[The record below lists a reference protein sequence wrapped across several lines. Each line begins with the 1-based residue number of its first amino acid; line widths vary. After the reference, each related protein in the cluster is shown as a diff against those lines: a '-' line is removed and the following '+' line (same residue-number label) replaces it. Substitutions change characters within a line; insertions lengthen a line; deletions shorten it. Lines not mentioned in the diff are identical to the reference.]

1 MHDKLPSLSLSGL
14 PAHARVR
21 FAEFVALMASIMG
34 INALSIDPML
44 PALPSIGADLHVLV
58 ANDRQ
63 LVISV
68 FFIGVAVG
76 SLFYGPLS
84 DRFGRKAVLL
94 GALAMML
101 LSTLVCALAPSF
113 TVLLAARASAGFCA
127 AACRVVAVSTVR
139 DCFRGDQMARV
150 MSLIFIIF
158 MVVPILAPSFGQVIL
173 LFAHWRWIFGALGI
187 LLAALMLWI
196 ILRLPETL
204 APENRSEIRPAD
216 LLVTFTRIVS
226 NRSSMGYMTASGVVM
241 GGLVGFIT
249 SVQQIFFDIFHAK
262 DIFPLAFAGMAIW
275 MAVGSFFN
283 SRLVERMGARRL
295 SQTALIGMILLA
307 TVHSGFALMH
317 WETLPSF
324 IVFQALTMICFAF
337 AGSNFSSI
345 SLEPFTRGA
354 GLASSIQASLTT
366 LISTVLGSI
375 VGQAFDGTTLP
386 LALGFM
392 VFGLLALGI
401 VWWAERGRLFTRPR
415 HSDLRSE
422 YPFPPSH

>member
-1 MHDKLPSLSLSGL
+1 MHDKMPSLSLSSL

-44 PALPSIGADLHVLV
+44 PALPSIGADLGVLV

-68 FFIGVAVG
+68 FFIGIAVG
-76 SLFYGPLS
+76 SLIYGPLS
-84 DRFGRKAVLL
+84 DRFGRKAVML
-94 GALAMML
+94 GALSMML
-101 LSTLVCALAPSF
+101 VSTLVCALAPSF
-113 TVLLAARASAGFCA
+113 TVLLIGRACAGFCA
-127 AACRVVAVSTVR
+127 AACRVIAVSTVR
-139 DCFRGDQMARV
+139 DCFRGDQMAKV

-158 MVVPILAPSFGQVIL
+158 MVVPILAPSFGQLIL
-173 LFAHWRWIFGALGI
+173 LFAEWRWIFGALVVLNAGLI
-187 LLAALMLWI
+187 VWI
-196 ILRLPETL
+196 IARLPETL
-204 APENRSEIRPAD
+204 APENRSNIRPAD
-216 LLVTFTRIVS
+216 LWVTFLRIVT

-249 SVQQIFFDIFHAK
+249 SVQQIFYDIFHAP
-262 DIFPLAFAGMAIW
+262 DVFPLAFAGMAVW

-283 SRLVERMGARRL
+283 SRLVERLGARRL
-295 SQTALIGMILLA
+295 SQSALIIMILFA
-307 TVHSGFALMH
+307 MVHSVFALMH

-324 IVFQALTMICFAF
+324 IVFQAMTMLCFAF

-345 SLEPFTRGA
+345 ALEPFAQGA

-375 VGQAFDGTTLP
+375 VGQAFNGTTLP

-392 VFGLLALGI
+392 VFGLCSLII
-401 VWWAERGRLFTRPR
+401 VWWAERGRLFTRPGL
-415 HSDLRSE
+415 HGLRCDN
-422 YPFPPSH
+422 PAPPPR